1 MLGEASH
8 AEGQPQYA
16 IRPLRTLPEGDRC
29 ALVERLYG
37 PDQRFARAF
46 YRYWR
51 EVIGQSEQEAQ
62 TSTAAELAQYADAI
76 LKNPNDPYVHCV
88 SLDRDGQHDP
98 IGIFAFRPLEEH
110 SQGQILESHLR
121 FTGQRARYDGRLAI
135 AHAVALLDEHATRM
149 AFNHILLSIA
159 QKSLSGAFSFVF
171 FYTSDDRLIALY
183 RRYGMEFPSDLRF
196 PHSAHIVGV
205 YEPARPENLTRMRTV
220 AQRCGVEL
228 ELFDHVSVRSAP

>member
-16 IRPLRTLPEGDRC
+16 IRPLRTLTGADRC
-29 ALVERLYG
+29 ALVERLYRS
-37 PDQRFARAF
+37 DQRFARAF
-46 YRYWR
+46 YTYWH
-51 EVIGQSEQEAQ
+51 EVIGQPAQEAQ

-76 LKNPNDPYVHCV
+76 LKNPNDPHVHCV

-149 AFNHILLSIA
+149 AFNHILLAIA
-159 QKSLSGAFSFVF
+159 HKSLSGGFSFVF
-171 FYTSDDRLIALY
+171 FYTSDDRLVPLY
-183 RRYGMEFPSDLRF
+183 RRYGMEFPPDLRF
-196 PHSAHIVGV
+196 PHTAHVVGV
-205 YEPARPENLTRMRTV
+205 YEPARPENVTRMCLV
-220 AQRCGVEL
+220 AQRCGAEFERFEHL
-228 ELFDHVSVRSAP
+228 SVRSAP

>member
-8 AEGQPQYA
+8 AERQPQYA
-16 IRPLRTLPEGDRC
+16 IRPLRTLTGTDRC

-46 YRYWR
+46 HRYWR
-51 EVIGQSEQEAQ
+51 EVIGQSEQEAE

-76 LKNPNDPYVHCV
+76 LKNPNDPCVHCV
-88 SLDRDGQHDP
+88 SLDRDGQYDP

-110 SQGQILESHLR
+110 PQGQILERHLR
-121 FTGQRARYDGRLAI
+121 LTGQRARYDGRLAI

-149 AFNHILLSIA
+149 AFNRILLSIA
-159 QKSLSGAFSFVF
+159 HKSLSGTFSFVF
-171 FYTSDDRLIALY
+171 FYTSDDRLIPLY
-183 RRYGMEFPSDLRF
+183 RRYGMEFPPDLRF